1 MQTRPRNPLSR
12 IQYSHYFMSARDGL
26 RHISHLCARVCLHVY
41 ACMCRDILG
50 LDFAGHLNRIS
61 SVGTTERAFQR
72 FNPDT
77 YTNGNVINNFL
88 RG

>member
-1 MQTRPRNPLSR
+1 MS
-12 IQYSHYFMSARDGL
+12 FMHVIFIHMPAVGGL
-26 RHISHLCARVCLHVY
+26 RHISHLCAHVCLHVY
-41 ACMCRDILG
+41 ARMCRDILD

-61 SVGTTERAFQR
+61 SVGTEKAFQR
-72 FNPDT
+72 FNPDA